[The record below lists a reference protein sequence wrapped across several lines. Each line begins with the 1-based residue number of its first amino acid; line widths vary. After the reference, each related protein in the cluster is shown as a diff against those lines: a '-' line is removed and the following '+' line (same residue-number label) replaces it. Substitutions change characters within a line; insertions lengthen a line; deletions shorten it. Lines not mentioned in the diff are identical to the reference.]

1 MVAFKFRS
9 NHQDFWAG
17 AMFLFL
23 GILAIY
29 LSKDYPL
36 GRAMRMGP
44 GYFPTYLGWGMAII
58 GAIVMG
64 RSFAKDPT
72 DDERTTPWAR
82 APLILMPASVAVF
95 ALLIDSLGLVIAV
108 AAMLLLANA
117 SVKNFRPV
125 ELIANFLVLLGIA
138 YFVFQRGLGVP
149 FNTFWEESFGKAIG
163 KLFSLLIHPLRLM
176 FGS

>member
-1 MVAFKFRS
+1 MGAFKFRS
-9 NHQDFWAG
+9 YHQDFWAG
-17 AMFLFL
+17 LMFLGL
-23 GILAIY
+23 GILAVY

-44 GYFPTYLGWGMAII
+44 GYFPTYLGYMMITV
-58 GAIVMG
+58 GAIVGG
-64 RSFAKDPT
+64 RSFFVEPA
-72 DDERTTPWAR
+72 DEDRTTKWAR

-95 ALLIDSLGLVIAV
+95 ALLIDTLGLVIAV

-125 ELIANFLVLLGIA
+125 ELIANYVVLLCIA
-138 YFVFQRGLGVP
+138 YFVFQKGLGVP
-149 FNTFWEESFGKAIG
+149 FNTFWDESFGKAIS
-163 KLFSLLIHPLRLM
+163 KLFSLIIHPLRLM

>member
-1 MVAFKFRS
+1 MVAIKFRP

-17 AMFLFL
+17 MMFLFL

-29 LSKDYPL
+29 LSRDYPI

-58 GAIVMG
+58 GAFVAG
-64 RSFAKDPT
+64 RSFLKDPT
-72 DDERTTPWAR
+72 DEDRTTKWAR
-82 APLILMPASVAVF
+82 APLVLMPASVAVF
-95 ALLIDSLGLVIAV
+95 ALLIDTLGLVIAV

-125 ELIANFLVLLGIA
+125 ELIANYVVLLCIA
-138 YFVFQRGLGVP
+138 YFVFQKGLGVP
-149 FNTFWEESFGKAIG
+149 FHTFWEESFGKAISN
-163 KLFSLLIHPLRLM
+163 LFSLLIHPLRLM